1 MKSLFFNKLKNVGKK
16 IKINFIQILI
26 IFLVYVNLDFFKSN
40 INVKAIH
47 TKKNLFI
54 PVSNEIFYFKKNVLI
69 KKRNKEKRYTH
80 SKNKG
85 SNIFLNLN
93 EENDNTL
100 KERKK
105 KIKYPEIGEYNDDVN
120 HNKNNDN
127 NGDDSES
134 HLNDQGKCKFSDLK
148 QKGIK
153 YMTKIQSQSFKPIY
167 EGKDI
172 IGRSETGSGKTLA
185 FALPLVEKLYK
196 MKTFNEKFEEEN
208 GSHEEDQKK
217 NIYDDVDNDNNYD
230 NFSYGKNI
238 KIENIIKIHPY

>member
-93 EENDNTL
+93 EENDNTV

-134 HLNDQGKCKFSDLK
+134 HLNDQGKCKFSDL
-148 QKGIK
+148 
-153 YMTKIQSQSFKPIY
+153 
-167 EGKDI
+167 
-172 IGRSETGSGKTLA
+172 SEI
-185 FALPLVEKLYK
+185 
-196 MKTFNEKFEEEN
+196 N
-208 GSHEEDQKK
+208 K
-217 NIYDDVDNDNNYD
+217 NIVE
-230 NFSYGKNI
+230 FL
-238 KIENIIKIHPY
+238 ENKKRY